1 MTAVKIT
8 QLPSATT
15 PLTGSELAPI
25 VQSDVTKKV
34 TINNI
39 LSGANVSSSFATAS
53 NSTTPRTLAARFG
66 EIVSVKDFGA
76 VGNGVANDTAAFNAA
91 IAHINTTAARTLYIP
106 SGAYLVGA
114 LSPITSPGV
123 SVFGDGA
130 YGSELRD
137 TSGTS
142 NLLTFGDGV
151 STYDGASV
159 SNLYLN
165 TAVTSKTA
173 GAAIF
178 LHKTF
183 QTYIDNVRIANH
195 FQGIRVTN
203 SVMCWINTV
212 NILFPR
218 PLGVGILIDGNSGN
232 DHYISNVFIA
242 GNSLSQPLAGI
253 KIDQTFATWITNCSV
268 LSTGIGL
275 YCSPGAGQIVEHLFL
290 SNNAF
295 DTCANYGMLFQGGGT
310 GIVRR
315 VMSTQDWSATNQ
327 LSNILIDPPNGSGF
341 SFQGLRCYNGQQ
353 HGIYVL
359 GGEDVRITNSRIEGN
374 GGVTGNYDGI
384 YIAANVNDISVTNT
398 RIGSAEGF
406 SVVQRYGINIQAGTN
421 ANYIIDSN
429 DLRGNITGA
438 INAGAVTGPIRITN
452 NIGYNQPSTSAA
464 VTPGASPWTYTAG
477 YRPETLYFTGGTVSD
492 ISQNATTIATA
503 SPATVELGPQ
513 ESIVVTYTVVP
524 TVANVTH

>member
-1 MTAVKIT
+1 MTAIKIT
-8 QLPSATT
+8 QLPNATV
-15 PLTGSELAPI
+15 PLTGTEVAPV
-25 VQSDVTKKV
+25 VQNNVTSKV
-34 TINNI
+34 SINNI
-39 LSGANVSSSFATAS
+39 LSGANVSSAYVTAS
-53 NSTTPRTLAARFG
+53 DSTTPRTLANRFAD
-66 EIVSVKDFGA
+66 IVNVRDFGA
-76 VGNGVANDTAAFNAA
+76 TGDGVTSDTAAFNAA
-91 IAHINTTAARTLYIP
+91 INHINATAAHALYIP
-106 SGAYLVGA
+106 DGTYLVGA
-114 LSPITSPGV
+114 LNPITISGV
-123 SVFGDGA
+123 SVYGDGA

-137 TSGTS
+137 TSGTG
-142 NLLTFGDGV
+142 NLLTFGTGSV
-151 STYDGASV
+151 TYDGGSI
-159 SNLYLN
+159 SNLYFN
-165 TAVTSKTA
+165 VSGTSKTS
-173 GAAIF
+173 GAAIY
-178 LHKTF
+178 LNKTS
-183 QTYIDNVRIANH
+183 QTFISNIRIANH
-195 FQGIRVTN
+195 FRGIQITN
-203 SVMCWINTV
+203 SVLSWVTNV
-212 NILFPR
+212 NIINPR
-218 PLGVGILIDGNSGN
+218 PLGVGILINGTSGN
-232 DHYISNVFIA
+232 DHYLRGVFIA
-242 GNSLSQPLAGI
+242 GNPLAQPLAGF
-253 KIDQTFATWITNCSV
+253 KLDYTDATWMEGCGA

-275 YCSPGAGQIVEHLFL
+275 YCSPGAGQIVQHLFL

-374 GGVTGNYDGI
+374 GGGTGNYDGI

-406 SVVQRYGINIQAGTN
+406 SAVQRYGINIQAGTN

-524 TVANVTH
+524 TVAKVTH